1 MQAQEEK
8 RAAQLKTFDIEDD
21 DYDTSQIVKSNGQ
34 GAGGSKK
41 KNMMHNQTPQ
51 IPGLPKTKTEE
62 KGENSK
68 KFQCLWDAKV
78 QKLQNPKFSKSQ
90 K

>member
-1 MQAQEEK
+1 MLMMNVATNFFLGISDPRAFLQAQEEK

-51 IPGLPKTKTEE
+51 IPGLPKTKPEE
-62 KGENSK
+62 KGN
-68 KFQCLWDAKV
+68 CLK
-78 QKLQNPKFSKSQ
+78 
-90 K
+90 